1 MEQDVVEPPCYIN
14 GMKDILR
21 WSSHKKYQE
30 DKFKH
35 LKVVVTDN
43 CKFSVVPQVSLHLVA
58 RHIRGRRCSGL
69 PTQVLGPKGARQQRH
84 VDEQDVQVSD
94 VILGLTI
101 VKNDSIVIQT
111 RKIPKIYEIYDG
123 KILSIRLATDLLS
136 FYDRKLCNQIITEF
150 TIEEH

>member
-1 MEQDVVEPPCYIN
+1 M
-14 GMKDILR
+14 
-21 WSSHKKYQE
+21 
-30 DKFKH
+30 
-35 LKVVVTDN
+35 
-43 CKFSVVPQVSLHLVA
+43 
-58 RHIRGRRCSGL
+58 

-123 KILSIRLATDLLS
+123 KILYIRLATDLLS
-136 FYDRKLCNQIITEF
+136 FYDRKLCN
-150 TIEEH
+150 